1 MKKFILVPDS
11 FKGSMSSS
19 EICEIMEESILTHY
33 PGAQVVSIPVADG
46 GEGSVDCFLSAVG
59 GKKVFVTVKGPHF
72 ESTEAFYGIL
82 PDGTAVIEMAACAG
96 LPLVENGKAVENSTT
111 FGVGQLII
119 HAASSGCKKI
129 IVGLGGS
136 ATNDGGA
143 GAAAAA
149 GVQFFDAG
157 GSEFIPVGKT
167 LCQIGS
173 IDSSGLLPVI
183 KEAEIITMCDVDNPL
198 CGENGAAHV
207 FGPQKGADREMIKL
221 LDESLAHMAKIIHR
235 DLNVSIL
242 DLPGSGAA
250 GGLGGGMVA
259 FFGSQMQMGIEAV
272 LDVTGFDARLKD
284 ADMVFSGEGR
294 IDFQSLRGKV
304 ISGVAR
310 RAKRAGVP
318 VVAIVGDIGDGIE
331 TAHEIGLAGIFSIN
345 RVAVPFSEARLR
357 CKSDL
362 RLTMDN
368 LLRYSREAAAAGMHT
383 LVTRTGLDR
392 RKID

>member
-11 FKGSMSSS
+11 FKGTMSSG
-19 EICEIMEESILTHY
+19 EICEIMKESILAHY
-33 PGAQVVSIPVADG
+33 PGAQVISIPVADG

-59 GKKVFVTVKGPHF
+59 GKKVFVTVKGPYF
-72 ESTEAFYGIL
+72 ESMEAFYGIL
-82 PDGTAVIEMAACAG
+82 PGGTAIIEMAACAG
-96 LPLVENGKAVENSTT
+96 LPLVENNKSVENATT

-119 HAASSGCKKI
+119 HAANSGCKKI

-136 ATNDGGA
+136 ATHDGGA

-149 GVQFFDAG
+149 GVKFFNLG
-157 GSEFIPVGKT
+157 GNEFIPVGKT
-167 LCQIGS
+167 LHQIGS

-183 KEAEIITMCDVDNPL
+183 KAAEIITMCDVDNPL

-207 FGPQKGADREMIKL
+207 FGPQKGAGPEMIKL
-221 LDESLAHMAKIIHR
+221 LDQSLAHMAEITHR

-242 DLPGSGAA
+242 DVPGSGAA

-259 FFGSQMQMGIEAV
+259 FFGSEMQMGIEAV
-272 LDVTGFDARLKD
+272 LDVTGFDARLKGTD
-284 ADMVFSGEGR
+284 IIFSGEGK
-294 IDFQSLRGKV
+294 IDFQSMRGKV
-304 ISGVAR
+304 VAGVAR

-331 TAHEIGLAGIFSIN
+331 PAYKIGLAGIFSIN

-368 LLRYSREAAAAGMHT
+368 LLRYSRAFN
-383 LVTRTGLDR
+383 RS
-392 RKID
+392 